1 MYLISCKF
9 LRMAT
14 SEMSTDPAHSLA
26 DKEADTLADK
36 EAEIACIRGDA
47 ATLAQYLRQTTQP
60 SFDVIQNIA
69 ACLLANL
76 PGNDLGPG
84 DWKLTFSIKNGRPPK
99 TFPAI
104 DSAALAVAHG
114 QAIPLGRYLQAMP
127 NIDAATRLALA
138 DALDPETSPVWRLK
152 FSRTRPGFHRSR
164 LGSDLRTIYRD
175 NEFRRLRSEGKLGKR
190 DSPRDGGLG
199 DDPQEGGKG
208 NEKRLPENPRIKCP
222 TRSVT
227 SPG

>member
-1 MYLISCKF
+1 MRSPISDQD
-9 LRMAT
+9 R
-14 SEMSTDPAHSLA
+14 
-26 DKEADTLADK
+26 TLK
-36 EAEIACIRGDA
+36 TVNAEIACIRGDA
-47 ATLAQYLRQTTQP
+47 ATLAQYLRQTAQP

-99 TFPAI
+99 HFPAI

-127 NIDAATRLALA
+127 NIDTATLLALA

-152 FSRTRPGFHRSR
+152 FSRTRPGFYRSR
-164 LGSDLRTIYRD
+164 LGNDLRIIYRD
-175 NEFRRLRSEGKLGKR
+175 NEFRRLRSEGKLGKQISHEMGASATTLKKAARAMKKTARKPPNKVPNEER
-190 DSPRDGGLG
+190 D
-199 DDPQEGGKG
+199 
-208 NEKRLPENPRIKCP
+208 
-222 TRSVT
+222 
-227 SPG
+227 